1 VDVLVQGPQWL
12 RLFEVEEKVGD
23 LRAMDNVADLVAGCD
38 DFATCSCPAN
48 ENVLELFVYEKMNE
62 PYWL

>member
-1 VDVLVQGPQWL
+1 M
-12 RLFEVEEKVGD
+12 GD